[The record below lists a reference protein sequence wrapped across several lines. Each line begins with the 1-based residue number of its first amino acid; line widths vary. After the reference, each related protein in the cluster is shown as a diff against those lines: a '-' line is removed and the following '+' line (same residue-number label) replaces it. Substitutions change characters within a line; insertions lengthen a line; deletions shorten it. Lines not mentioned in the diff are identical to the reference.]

1 MIPKELEEFFG
12 KEGGHSLIIKGEPG
26 SGKTTLAL
34 EILNHYRNEMRVMY
48 LSTRVADGVIARQFP
63 WVEEVI
69 EIKKNGKKINRE
81 NLNKLEGLIEE
92 GFVKDNITFTEDEA
106 ILEVGEILPEMEK
119 IYDFVESESD
129 KKALVCVDSID
140 GLSEKYGI
148 PPERILFAIQKD
160 VVEPGLG
167 NIVFVMEETSTKD
180 IDYLGDGIII
190 LQHEPHN
197 KFWKRVAV
205 IKKLRGAKIKKPRYL
220 YTLDNGRFQVI
231 DYSPFSLDS
240 KKMDMS
246 ALINFLNDY
255 SSYRCLNLSISDDFP
270 RELVESF
277 ILSLSNISKR
287 ALIVPPMF
295 YPGSMVEK
303 HAKEYG
309 GEIKIIGFG
318 NDRRDMYL
326 EGSDMLVEFSPD
338 MVKYY
343 GGEGG
348 NIIISVDSIAHIYG
362 DLKDLPSLIKDLK
375 ELGNVILL
383 TPEGHRIGGGVD
395 YEIKLAVIEDLPVV
409 ISDMAYGI
417 KTDNGKISLVP
428 LV

>member
-1 MIPKELEEFFG
+1 MIPNELEEFFG

-34 EILNHYRNEMRVMY
+34 EILNHYRNDMRVMY
-48 LSTRVADGVIARQFP
+48 LSTRVADEVIARQFP
-63 WVEEVI
+63 WVKEVVK
-69 EIKKNGKKINRE
+69 IKKNGKKINRE

-92 GFVKDNITFTEDEA
+92 GFVKENVTFTEDEA

-119 IYDFVESESD
+119 IYDFVESETD

-160 VVEPGLG
+160 IVESGLG

-231 DYSPFSLDS
+231 NYSPFSLDS
-240 KKMDMS
+240 KKMDMTS
-246 ALINFLNDY
+246 LINFLKDY
-255 SSYRCLNLSISDDFP
+255 SSHRCLNFSISDDFP

-277 ILSLSNISKR
+277 ILSLSNISKT

-295 YPGSMVEK
+295 YPGSMLEK

-309 GEIKIIGFG
+309 GDIKIIGFG
-318 NDRRDMYL
+318 NDRREMYL

-348 NIIISVDSIAHIYG
+348 SIIISVDSIAHIYG

-375 ELGNVILL
+375 ELGNVVLL
-383 TPEGHRIGGGVD
+383 TPEGYRIGGGVD

-417 KTDNGKISLVP
+417 KTDNGKISLIP